1 MSCPLTGPKPPG
13 HPGSP
18 GHNIQCNLIPR
29 RNIQNE
35 RFIANRIRSVT
46 KKCEEEAHGLRKD
59 PGRLKFRRRKIY
71 HYSGCLYPEGLIDPD
86 KLFLFNNEDIER
98 VYYIGMQD
106 EEEFR
111 FRNYVIQK
119 VQENEAH
126 KNTENL

>member
-1 MSCPLTGPKPPG
+1 MKDLLPI
-13 HPGSP
+13 GSVVLLK
-18 GHNIQCNLIPR
+18 NAKKKLMVCRRIQVDLN
-29 RNIQNE
+29 
-35 RFIANRIRSVT
+35 SG
-46 KKCEEEAHGLRKD
+46 EE
-59 PGRLKFRRRKIY
+59 KIY